1 MTLSELSALENA
13 SIREF
18 VASFPWRGRVLDYG
32 CGRKPYRP
40 VIVRAGAEYHGWNRA
55 EYPGSD
61 AGDSGPLSDPLE
73 VREWDA
79 ILCTQVVQYVPDVY
93 RLLRRMREALVPGG
107 ALVLTY
113 PGAWPEIPGHL
124 HNFTAEGMAR
134 LLRAAGFEVER
145 HVVRGVLPGC
155 EGFSVPFGHGTVAR
169 A

>member
-1 MTLSELSALENA
+1 MTLSELSALERE

-18 VASFPWRGRVLDYG
+18 VASFPWSGDVLDYG
-32 CGRKPYRP
+32 CGRQPYKK
-40 VIVRAGAEYHGWNRA
+40 IVQKGGAGYWPWDRA
-55 EYPGSD
+55 EFAGGSG
-61 AGDSGPLSDPLE
+61 GDIGNSLDLNGP
-73 VREWDA
+73 WHA
-79 ILCTQVVQYVPDVY
+79 ILCTQVLMYVPDVY

-113 PGAWPEIPGHL
+113 PGAWPEIDGYL
-124 HNFTAEGMAR
+124 HSFTEAGMAR
-134 LLRAAGFEVER
+134 LLRAAGFTVER